1 MSISEHR
8 VDGVARSADL
18 RSRLGR
24 GESVLMPGIWDA
36 LSARLVSATGFSTAF
51 ASGFAVSGT
60 LLGRPDVGYLTQM
73 EMAEVA
79 QRVCAAAPEL
89 NIVVDAD
96 TGYGNASN
104 VIRTVELWEAAGAT
118 GLFLED
124 QVWPKKCG
132 HMSDKRVV
140 DRDEWLAKVRAAC
153 DHRSHLH
160 VTARTDARAAV
171 SLTEALERGRMA
183 RDVGVDAVF
192 IEAPESVEEMEQI
205 ARALPDVILVANM
218 VEKGRTPLLTPQEL
232 AEVGFRLIVSPLS
245 LLFAVTKALQ
255 EAAEHL
261 QSAGS
266 MRDVMDTLVSF
277 DGFTDI
283 VGLPEHQQREAR
295 YRP

>member
-1 MSISEHR
+1 MSISGHR

-18 RSRLGR
+18 RARLGR

-79 QRVCAAAPEL
+79 QRVCATAPEL